1 MKRFWLGGLVL
12 WLLMMVGTVAQE
24 GLPGKARYLIQAN
37 PGQYQALTQLLQ
49 HRGVK
54 PALALPAHEAAAVY
68 LAEADI
74 AALHGHPAL
83 RWLETD
89 AKRYPMSLP
98 QQAPYG
104 IGLVQADAA
113 HLGNNFDGASSNLLV
128 CIIDSGYDLT
138 HEDLPSATVQGVSDP
153 GGAGDWFVDDLQ
165 HGTHVAGTL
174 AALDNGVGVL
184 GVLPGGQV
192 GLGIVKVFDGDGWAY
207 SSSLIAALDRCR
219 QLQGGRS
226 LVVNMSLGGI
236 LSSRTE
242 DRAFANADKAGVLL
256 VAAAG
261 NDGTSRKSYPAS
273 YSSVISV
280 AALDEAK
287 QIASFSQHNSA
298 VELAAPGVGVRSTV
312 PVGTALL
319 GNLTQG
325 NNAYKALPMAGS
337 VLASQTGALVDCGLA
352 TSPCLAA
359 GQANGLCL
367 IARGSISFADKVLN
381 CQAGGGR
388 GAIIYNNADGDLNGT
403 LAGVVTQI
411 PSVGIRQADGL
422 SLLAVLG
429 QSAQLTV
436 AQGDY
441 AYFDG
446 TSMATPH
453 VAGVAALI
461 WSRHLGCSN
470 AEIRTALGAS
480 ALDLGEPGRDSVF
493 GYGLVQAKAADDLLA
508 AGCSTGSG
516 GSTGGKGGK
525 GGGKR

>member
-1 MKRFWLGGLVL
+1 MKRIWLV
-12 WLLMMVGTVAQE
+12 WLLMLVGATTQATE
-24 GLPGKARYLIQAN
+24 RFLLQAN
-37 PGQYQALTQLLQ
+37 PGQYQALTQVLQ
-49 HRGVK
+49 HHGVK

-68 LAEADI
+68 LTPADV
-74 AALHGHPAL
+74 AALRGHPAL

-89 AKRYPMSLP
+89 VKRYPMSLP

-104 IGLVQADAA
+104 IGLVQADVA
-113 HLGNNFDGASSNLLV
+113 HLGSNFDSASGNLLV

-153 GGAGDWFVDDLQ
+153 GGAGDWFVDDLH

-174 AALDNGVGVL
+174 AALDNSVGVL
-184 GVLPGGQV
+184 GILPGGQV

-207 SSSLIAALDRCR
+207 SSSLIAALDACR
-219 QLQGGRS
+219 QLQAGRR

-242 DRAFANADKAGVLL
+242 DRAFADAYKAGVLL

-261 NDGTSRKSYPAS
+261 NDGSSRKSYPAS
-273 YSSVISV
+273 YASVISV

-298 VELAAPGVGVRSTV
+298 VELAAPGVGVLSSV

-319 GNLTQG
+319 GELNQG
-325 NNAYKALPMAGS
+325 GHLYKALPMEGS
-337 VLASQTGALVDCGLA
+337 PLASRTGSLVDCGQA
-352 TSPCLAA
+352 TTPCLAA
-359 GQANGLCL
+359 GQADGGQGGLCL

-388 GAIIYNNADGDLNGT
+388 GAIIYNNVDGDLNGT

-411 PSVGIRQADGL
+411 PSVGIRQLDGL
-422 SLLAVLG
+422 SLLAVVG
-429 QSAQLTV
+429 QSAQLAVT
-436 AQGDY
+436 QGDY
-441 AYFDG
+441 AYYDG

-470 AEIRTALGAS
+470 AEIRTALGSS
-480 ALDLGEPGRDSVF
+480 ALDLGDLGRDSFF
-493 GYGLVQAKAADDLLA
+493 GYGLVQAKAADDLLSA
-508 AGCSTGSG
+508 DCGAGAGGDGGSG
-516 GSTGGKGGK
+516 GSGGGKGRNK
-525 GGGKR
+525 P